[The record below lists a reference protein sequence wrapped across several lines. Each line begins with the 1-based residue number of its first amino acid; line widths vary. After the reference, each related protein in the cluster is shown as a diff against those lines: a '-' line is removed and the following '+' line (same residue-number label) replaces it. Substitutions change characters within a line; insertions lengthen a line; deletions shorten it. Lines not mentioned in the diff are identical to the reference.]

1 MMKLFIYLFYRPLY
15 AFLKSLIPVF
25 RKKLNA
31 KTLVWL
37 ELRQTNTD
45 VDLRSEK
52 NVFWFHASSGEIE
65 YAKAIIRELRKAKP
79 ESTIVVTYSSPSAIK
94 LFDNIKSSVNHFIP
108 LPWDQPN
115 AIADLINA
123 INPQAIVFARTDFWP
138 ELIYQ
143 LKKKNIPSF
152 IASYNPSFNAW
163 NRFFNVVF
171 FNHFKGIFCVHP
183 SQASILNSMLSKD
196 VSIAAPGDTRFD
208 QVFWRLA
215 QPSKLT
221 IPLDFSYGVLGSTW
235 LEDEKVITPILPAL
249 LNLGFKLFWAPHETN
264 FENTERIELLL
275 LELKIKYKR
284 FSELM
289 TAQDSGTVIDAN
301 VLSQYQV
308 ILMDKVGYLADLYRN
323 AAWAFV
329 GGSFKAKV
337 HSVMEPLCC
346 AIPVITGP
354 YITNSP
360 EALRYHQ
367 VIMNDLRV
375 VQLAHDSN
383 EFLQS
388 VSAVRSIQPKDFK
401 KMLIGHL
408 EQNRY
413 ASVKIIKLI
422 LDKLQENV
430 NS

>member
-1 MMKLFIYLFYRPLY
+1 MMKLFIYFFYRPFYIL
-15 AFLKSLIPVF
+15 LKALIPAL
-25 RKKLNA
+25 RSKLDS
-31 KTLVWL
+31 KTLAWL
-37 ELRQTNTD
+37 ELRDSKTD
-45 VDLRSEK
+45 INLSADK

-65 YAKAIIRELRKAKP
+65 YAKAIIRELKLAKP
-79 ESTIVVTYSSPSAIK
+79 ESTVVVTYSSPSAIK
-94 LFDNIKSSVNHFIP
+94 LFENIKSSVSHFIP
-108 LPWDQPN
+108 LPWDQAKPS
-115 AIADLINA
+115 ADLITA
-123 INPQAIVFARTDFWP
+123 INPQAIIFARTDFWP

-143 LKKKNIPSF
+143 LKKKNVPSF
-152 IASYNPSFNAW
+152 IASYNPDFATW
-163 NRFFNVVF
+163 NRLFSLFF

-196 VSIAAPGDTRFD
+196 VSILAPGDTRFD

-215 QPSKLT
+215 QPSK
-221 IPLDFSYGVLGSTW
+221 INFPLDFSYGVLGSTW
-235 LEDEKVITPILPAL
+235 LDDEKVITPILPAIL
-249 LNLGFKLFWAPHETN
+249 EQGFKLFWCPHETN

-275 LELKIKYKR
+275 LDLKIKYKR
-284 FSELM
+284 FSELI
-289 TAQDSGTVIDAN
+289 TANDASSIN
-301 VLSQYQV
+301 PVVLTEYQV

-323 AAWAFV
+323 ASWAFV

-354 YITNSP
+354 HINNSP

-367 VIMNDLRV
+367 VMMNDLRIVQV
-375 VQLAHDSN
+375 VNDSK
-383 EFLQS
+383 EFLA
-388 VSAVRSIQPKDFK
+388 AVTTLKNIQPKDFK

-413 ASVKIIKLI
+413 ASVKIVKLI
-422 LDKLQENV
+422 LDKLQEIS